1 MMTEGEKKKK
11 QKKSTDDNEDKIN
24 DVKEVLMTIRKEIK
38 TKIQQKNTDENENR
52 KRVKEVSLTITVI
65 RKMIK

>member
-1 MMTEGEKKKK
+1 MKTRIKNNVKVLMMTEGEKKKK

-38 TKIQQKNTDENENR
+38 TKIQ
-52 KRVKEVSLTITVI
+52 
-65 RKMIK
+65 